1 METKLSGSSDLLKAY
16 NLLELYQEL
25 TQETLNKNDF
35 SKYTKDIIGKIDYT
49 PRPDLKDLITT
60 SIPRKPIK
68 QFTQEELDA
77 KFSNSSMIV
86 HHTDI
91 GRPSEHSIR
100 I

>member
-35 SKYTKDIIGKIDYT
+35 SKYTKDVIGKIDYSA
-49 PRPDLKDLITT
+49 RSDLKSLINT

-77 KFSNSSMIV
+77 KFASPMTIV
-86 HHTDI
+86 RFTHL
-91 GRPSEHSIR
+91 G
-100 I
+100 